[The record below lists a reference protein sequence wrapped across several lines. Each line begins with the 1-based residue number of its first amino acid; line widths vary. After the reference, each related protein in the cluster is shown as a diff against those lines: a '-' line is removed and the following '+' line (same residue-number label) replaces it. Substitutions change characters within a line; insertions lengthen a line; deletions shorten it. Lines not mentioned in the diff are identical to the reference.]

1 MASVNQPAR
10 DLAIALSDVMG
21 GAQGSDSKLQAT
33 IKRLHE
39 AAGLDT
45 GNGERLEDNPVIKKM
60 KAELAEMQG
69 HIKNHG
75 DQLASIQ
82 QSTSTTS
89 DDVRALRN
97 LLEGGLGGNGGKG
110 SWNAPGPK
118 GLGKGADQG
127 VPAVHENGPVVNP
140 IMTKQMHETALSF
153 LGVSKDRADVS
164 QWAATIPEGGLP
176 YLAWWTEIGK
186 KKGLDQWRRKL
197 KSLGASEAQVD
208 GKDLAVMGTLLF
220 QFLDEDG
227 EWADTA
233 MQQAPPAA

>member
-1 MASVNQPAR
+1 PAR

-60 KAELAEMQG
+60 KAEFAEMQG

-82 QSTSTTS
+82 QSASTTS
-89 DDVRALRN
+89 DDVSALRS
-97 LLEGGLGGNGGKG
+97 LLEGNFGGHGGKG
-110 SWNAPGPK
+110 SWNAPNGK
-118 GLGKGADQG
+118 GLGKGQDHGGPPAG
-127 VPAVHENGPVVNP
+127 VQDVHENGPVMCNM
-140 IMTKQMHETALSF
+140 MTKQTHETALSF
-153 LGVSKDRADVS
+153 IGVSKDRADVS
-164 QWAATIPEGGLP
+164 SWAQTVPEGGLP

-197 KSLGASEAQVD
+197 KSLGASDAQVD
-208 GKDLAVMGTLLF
+208 GKDLAVLGTLLF
-220 QFLDEDG
+220 QLLDKDG